1 MREEGGEGVRE
12 GGGRKRSLVVRRH
25 CSHSMDDSEGP
36 SSGVDL
42 DSLQAMFCLE
52 YTQLYLRMAHSARLQ
67 SNYAVATKYLKL
79 TEAAI
84 TQVCSSWPSR
94 YNCLPVETKHIRACI
109 AGRQFSGWHLCSS
122 IVVIIVIV
130 LSICLRTPSCS
141 WNGSTVLLG

>member
-1 MREEGGEGVRE
+1 
-12 GGGRKRSLVVRRH
+12 
-25 CSHSMDDSEGP
+25 MDDSEGP
-36 SSGVDL
+36 SSGVDV

-94 YNCLPVETKHIRACI
+94 YNCLPVEIKHIRACI

-122 IVVIIVIV
+122 IVVIIIS
-130 LSICLRTPSCS
+130 LSSAYAFGYQVAVGMDPQCCWDEVAAGRARPLPCQDGPHDITGGEI
-141 WNGSTVLLG
+141 W